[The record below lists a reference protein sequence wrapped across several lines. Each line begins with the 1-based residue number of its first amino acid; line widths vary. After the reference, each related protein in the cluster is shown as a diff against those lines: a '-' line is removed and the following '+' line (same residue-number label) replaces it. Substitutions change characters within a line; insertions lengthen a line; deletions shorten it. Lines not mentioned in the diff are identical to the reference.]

1 MSLLERIRRFW
12 SSAPPADHPLSAQE
26 RDEERWSSADD
37 EKARVLENLAGGDI
51 DPDDDATAGY

>member
-1 MSLLERIRRFW
+1 MSVLGRIRRFW

-37 EKARVLENLAGGDI
+37 EKARVLDSLAGGSF
-51 DPDDDATAGY
+51 DPDDPAAR